1 MNHRRSLIVL
11 GLLVGLVIPVC
22 DHAAAATE
30 GEVVGGLTPAD
41 PEESTLTNLTVSVRD
56 TEDQPIPGLVRDN
69 FRVSQDGEEVPITA
83 FSAFAASSVASGAPD
98 IEAPADPTGSAA
110 VSSQQPE
117 PVYITIFIDN
127 PNLMLSERNRLLGPL
142 QSFARSIAPE
152 HVQMM
157 VVYFDGFADIVQ
169 PFTDD
174 EREVIHALRGLR
186 MEEEGQDKRMEDRA
200 KIQRSMNR
208 TSQKRGQANST
219 LQYELR
225 DLYQAIEIFMDE
237 ESRVLYRSLDA
248 VYEFMSTMSAING
261 RKHLVYVSN
270 GLPSI
275 IGRDL
280 LYELSR
286 MDGNN
291 TRQTMAMPYKLTRRY
306 EALAD
311 AANSFDITIHTID
324 ASGADHGPQALGAGV
339 DRRSA
344 AAHRITRENRQAAL
358 RMLANTTGG
367 LAIVDTDE
375 FAAGCDRLRDEMLT
389 YYLLGLTFTG
399 SAADKVHLIDV
410 HLDVE
415 QEHQLRYRHTL
426 VEKSLPSRVQDQVTS
441 ALVRDLP
448 GNDMGIAVSHG
459 PWEQMTPEQWMLPVA
474 VSVPVESVALVA
486 QGDEFVGRVVVFFA
500 TRDIE
505 GRRSDVVRTEHELR
519 VPISEYENRRRG
531 AFDIQHRMLLGT
543 GKHSVAAGVLDET
556 THRASYDKITTASP
570 EHS

>member
-1 MNHRRSLIVL
+1 VNHRRSLIVL

-41 PEESTLTNLTVSVRD
+41 PEESTLTNLTVCVRD

-83 FSAFAASSVASGAPD
+83 FSAFTASSVASGAPD

-127 PNLMLSERNRLLGPL
+127 PNLLLSERNLLLRPL
-142 QSFARSIAPE
+142 QSFARSIASE

-169 PFTDD
+169 PFTND
-174 EREVIHALRGLR
+174 ERKVIRALRELR
-186 MEEEGQDKRMEDRA
+186 MEEEGQDKRREDRA
-200 KIQRSMNR
+200 KIQRSLNR
-208 TSQKRGQANST
+208 AFQQRSKASSVRQR
-219 LQYELR
+219 ELR
-225 DLYQAIEIFMDE
+225 ELYQSVEIFMSE
-237 ESRVLYRSLDA
+237 ESRVLYRSVDA
-248 VYEFMSTMSAING
+248 VYEVMSTMSAING

-286 MDGNN
+286 MDGSN
-291 TRQTMAMPYKLTRRY
+291 TGQTMFMPYKLTRRY

-311 AANSFDITIHTID
+311 KANSFDIAIHTID
-324 ASGADHGPQALGAGV
+324 ASGADHGPQALGDGV

-358 RMLANTTGG
+358 RMLAKKTGG

-375 FAAGCDRLRDEMLT
+375 FAAACDRLRDEMLT
-389 YYLLGLTFTG
+389 YYLLGFTFTG
-399 SAADKVHLIDV
+399 SAADKVHLVDV
-410 HLDVE
+410 QLDVE
-415 QEHQLRYRHTL
+415 QEHQLRYRHAL

-441 ALVRDLP
+441 ALVRDVP

-486 QGDEFVGRVVVFFA
+486 QGDEYVGRVVVFFA

>member
-1 MNHRRSLIVL
+1 
-11 GLLVGLVIPVC
+11 LVGLVIPVG
-22 DHAAAATE
+22 DHAASATE

-41 PEESTLTNLTVSVRD
+41 QEAATLANLTVSVRD
-56 TEDQPIPGLVRDN
+56 TEDRPIPGLVRDN
-69 FRVSQDGEEVPITA
+69 FRVWLDGEEVPITA
-83 FSAFAASSVASGAPD
+83 FSAFEASSVGGGAPD

-110 VSSQQPE
+110 VFSEQPE

-127 PNLMLSERNRLLGPL
+127 PNLLLSERNQLLAPL
-142 QSFARSIAPE
+142 QSFARSVASE
-152 HVQMM
+152 YVQMM
-157 VVYFDGFADIVQ
+157 VVYFDGVTDIVQ
-169 PFTDD
+169 PFTND
-174 EREVIHALRGLR
+174 ERKIIHALTGLR

-200 KIQRSMNR
+200 SVQRSINR
-208 TSQKRGQANST
+208 AFQHKGQARSG

-225 DLYQAIEIFMDE
+225 NLYQSIEIFMNGE
-237 ESRVLYRSLDA
+237 RNVLNRSLDA
-248 VYEFMSTMSAING
+248 VYEDMFNMSVING

-286 MDGNN
+286 MGGSS
-291 TRQTMAMPYKLTRRY
+291 TQQTMVMPHKFTRRY

-324 ASGADHGPQALGAGV
+324 ASGADHGPEALGDGI
-339 DRRSA
+339 DRRSP

-358 RMLANTTGG
+358 RMLAEKTGG

-375 FAAGCDRLRDEMLT
+375 FTAACDRLRDDILT
-389 YYLLGLTFTG
+389 YYLLGFTFTG
-399 SAADKVHLIDV
+399 SAADKIHLIDV
-410 HLDVE
+410 QLDVE
-415 QEHQLRYRHTL
+415 QKHQIRYRRTL

-441 ALVRDLP
+441 ALVRDVP
-448 GNDMGIAVSHG
+448 GNDMGIAVSQG
-459 PWEQMTPEQWMLPVA
+459 PWEQMNPEQWMLPVA

-486 QGDEFVGRVVVFFA
+486 QGDEYVGRVVVFFA
-500 TRDIE
+500 ARDSE

-519 VPISEYENRRRG
+519 VPISEYENRLRG

-543 GKHSVAAGVLDET
+543 GKHSVAVGVLDET
-556 THRASYDKITTASP
+556 THRASYDKITTTSP
-570 EHS
+570 EDG